1 MPFEVFDKRM
11 TPLAKAPSVTIQ
23 KRGVISLNKA
33 AHDLINNAET
43 VELLYDRDRNVI
55 ALRASDDS
63 SPHAYAVRNGSKRGP
78 GQAIVSATAFTAHYG
93 IDTTAT
99 RRWKPFVEDGMLC
112 VDLSTE
118 GTVITGNR
126 TKTTALLASDEADES
141 SGEDALVDSQVEG
154 SSETASYPQQHHSPT
169 GTMERNSPLW
179 LRKLK
184 CTSRMTSTA
193 APPSTP

>member
-33 AHDLINNAET
+33 AHDLLDNAET
-43 VELLYDRDRNVI
+43 VELLFDRDRSVM
-55 ALRASDDS
+55 ALRPADDS
-63 SPHAYAVRNGSKRGP
+63 SPHAYAVRTGSKRGP

-99 RRWKPFVEDGMLC
+99 RRWKPFVEDGMVC
-112 VDLSTE
+112 VDLTAE

-126 TKTTALLASDEADES
+126 TKALPADEP
-141 SGEDALVDSQVEG
+141 EDAAEVPVEAPTSG
-154 SSETASYPQQHHSPT
+154 ASAEDT
-169 GTMERNSPLW
+169 GDHTHI
-179 LRKLK
+179 
-184 CTSRMTSTA
+184 
-193 APPSTP
+193 

>member
-33 AHDLINNAET
+33 AHNLVDNAET
-43 VELLYDRDRNVI
+43 VELLYDPDRKVM
-55 ALRASDDS
+55 ALRATDDS
-63 SPHAYAVRNGSKRGP
+63 SPHAYAVRSGSKRGP

-93 IDTTAT
+93 IDTTTT

-112 VDLSTE
+112 VDLTTE

-126 TKTTALLASDEADES
+126 TKTQPPLQPTEATESAEDIDAVAVQEEPASDDI
-141 SGEDALVDSQVEG
+141 
-154 SSETASYPQQHHSPT
+154 T
-169 GTMERNSPLW
+169 G
-179 LRKLK
+179 
-184 CTSRMTSTA
+184 A
-193 APPSTP
+193 F

>member
-1 MPFEVFDKRM
+1 MGFEVFDKRM

-23 KRGVISLNKA
+23 KRGVISLNRA
-33 AHDLINNAET
+33 AHDLLGNVET
-43 VELLYDRDRNVI
+43 VELLYDQDRQVM
-55 ALRASDDS
+55 ALRAADDS

-112 VDLSTE
+112 VDLTTE

-126 TKTTALLASDEADES
+126 TKTRPPIE
-141 SGEDALVDSQVEG
+141 GEKPVEDIDA
-154 SSETASYPQQHHSPT
+154 TASQEDPAGDDTTTDDS
-169 GTMERNSPLW
+169 
-179 LRKLK
+179 
-184 CTSRMTSTA
+184 
-193 APPSTP
+193 

>member
-1 MPFEVFDKRM
+1 MPFEIFDKRM

-33 AHDLINNAET
+33 AHDLVGNAAT
-43 VELLYDRDRNVI
+43 VELLYDRDRQVM
-55 ALRASDDS
+55 ALRPADDS

-78 GQAIVSATAFTAHYG
+78 GQVIVSATAFTAHYG

-112 VDLSTE
+112 VDLSQE

-126 TKTTALLASDEADES
+126 TKPTAPAQDVEAADPVEDTDSVAAQDNPVGDDTTD
-141 SGEDALVDSQVEG
+141 DS
-154 SSETASYPQQHHSPT
+154 
-169 GTMERNSPLW
+169 
-179 LRKLK
+179 
-184 CTSRMTSTA
+184 
-193 APPSTP
+193 

>member
-1 MPFEVFDKRM
+1 MPFELFDKRM

-33 AHDLINNAET
+33 AHDLVGNAET
-43 VELLYDRDRNVI
+43 VELLYDRDRQVM
-55 ALRASDDS
+55 ALRAADDS
-63 SPHAYAVRNGSKRGP
+63 SPHAYAVRKGSRRGP

-112 VDLSTE
+112 VDLATE

-126 TKTTALLASDEADES
+126 SKAMISADP
-141 SGEDALVDSQVEG
+141 VEP
-154 SSETASYPQQHHSPT
+154 A
-169 GTMERNSPLW
+169 
-179 LRKLK
+179 
-184 CTSRMTSTA
+184 A
-193 APPSTP
+193 APADDASSAAPADDPDNP

>member
-33 AHDLINNAET
+33 AHDLVDNAET
-43 VELLYDRDRNVI
+43 VELLYDRDRQVM
-55 ALRASDDS
+55 ALRAADDS
-63 SPHAYAVRNGSKRGP
+63 SPHAYAVRNGSRRGP

-99 RRWKPFVEDGMLC
+99 RRWKPFMEEGMLC
-112 VDLSTE
+112 VDLSEE

-126 TKTTALLASDEADES
+126 TKPTALTEAADPAANIDAVTTR
-141 SGEDALVDSQVEG
+141 EDPAGDDTTDDS
-154 SSETASYPQQHHSPT
+154 
-169 GTMERNSPLW
+169 
-179 LRKLK
+179 
-184 CTSRMTSTA
+184 
-193 APPSTP
+193 